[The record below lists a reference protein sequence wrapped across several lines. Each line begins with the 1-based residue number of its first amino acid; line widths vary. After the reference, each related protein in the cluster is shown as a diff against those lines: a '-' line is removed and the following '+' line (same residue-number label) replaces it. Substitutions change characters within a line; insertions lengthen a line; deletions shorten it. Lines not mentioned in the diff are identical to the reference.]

1 MDLES
6 IMLYEMSRQTDTLC
20 SELYM
25 KSKIYKLTGIGSRE
39 WSPRAGG
46 RMENREI
53 LVKGTTLY

>member
-1 MDLES
+1 
-6 IMLYEMSRQTDTLC
+6 
-20 SELYM
+20 M

-53 LVKGTTLY
+53 LVKGTTPYYKMNEFWGFNMQHGD